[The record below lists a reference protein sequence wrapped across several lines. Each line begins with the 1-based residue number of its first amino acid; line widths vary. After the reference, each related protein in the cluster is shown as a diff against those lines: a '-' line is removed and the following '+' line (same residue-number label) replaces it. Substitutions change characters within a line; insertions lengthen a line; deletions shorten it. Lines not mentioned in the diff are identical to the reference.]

1 MFGGIFFPDGRVL
14 EETFEE
20 YVQMVTVS
28 IFVLFAVLLPFSYI
42 FFTTHAINRK
52 IRYLGK
58 ERPELTWKMIKEK
71 FKRLCSRKEKGRD
84 VGLLDDQ
91 ECYFHHRWEDMQG
104 HLGFKGIAYFVKLSV
119 EYSVHLAHATHVVS
133 YHIDVA

>member
-71 FKRLCSRKEKGRD
+71 FKRFRELWNWYLYHPTRFNSGSAHPLAPVGPEVNPDQILARRYAHHSCACPGVVRGCS
-84 VGLLDDQ
+84 
-91 ECYFHHRWEDMQG
+91 W
-104 HLGFKGIAYFVKLSV
+104 
-119 EYSVHLAHATHVVS
+119 
-133 YHIDVA
+133 